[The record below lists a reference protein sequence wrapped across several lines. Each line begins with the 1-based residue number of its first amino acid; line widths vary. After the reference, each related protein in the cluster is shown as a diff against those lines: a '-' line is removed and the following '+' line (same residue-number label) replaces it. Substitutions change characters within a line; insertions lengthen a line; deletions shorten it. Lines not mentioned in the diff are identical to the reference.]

1 MGSRNPAVK
10 DYYAMLGVPPDAT
23 QIVIK
28 KAYRSLVQRYHPD
41 RVKLQDDADFAY
53 QRMIEINEAFA
64 VLSDSKRRA
73 DHDRQRAA
81 AEK

>member
-10 DYYAMLGVPPDAT
+10 DYYAVLGVPPDAT
-23 QIVIK
+23 ASAIK

-41 RVKLQDDADFAY
+41 RLQPDDDAELAY
-53 QRMIEINEAFA
+53 QRMLEINEAIA
-64 VLSDSKRRA
+64 VLSDDKRRA